1 MAQPANA
8 AFVAAQPA
16 LVVAEARKREAQE
29 YFKREQW
36 EAAIAAFK
44 HNYLKLASGADLMI
58 GEGSIWPVRSLPS
71 YDDLTAEEPSLLAKT
86 VVVKLN
92 GGLGTGMGLEK
103 AKSLLKVRGS
113 DTFLDLI
120 AKQVRVLMSSLAFI
134 I

>member
-1 MAQPANA
+1 MGADAST
-8 AFVAAQPA
+8 
-16 LVVAEARKREAQE
+16 LCTGHRKADPVEWPLYEEKMRRAGLS
-29 YFKREQW
+29 

-134 I
+134 IY